1 MRFFISLLTL
11 AFLHCSAYAD
21 YSYYYQQ
28 TKLAEEALLNENFPE
43 ALVHYDSAFKNYD
56 FKFAR
61 DCFIAAQTAAYLNN
75 DKHTFQYLQYAIA
88 AGVKPECISNQD
100 IFQRFKKT
108 LWWDKLEDMRPI
120 LWKKYL
126 ARIDTSLTIE
136 FVKRFTK
143 EQELKD
149 NTVRGDRSAYFHQV
163 EDNVSRV
170 QQLARQNKFPG
181 EKLIGI
187 DNSVIATP
195 RVNQCNYSADIVI
208 SSLNHF
214 SYSYELMKNEL
225 TKAMLDGDLYPYELV
240 NIFIFTKN
248 RVCVFSTN
256 KKYTLETQ
264 IDKSADSN
272 TFFNLAF
279 EKQTVDT
286 ATANKNRDRFFI
298 RRMGTKLTS
307 TMLKEKYGIDIIV
320 GYGGLD

>member
-1 MRFFISLLTL
+1 MRSFIGLLIL
-11 AFLHCSAYAD
+11 VILHSNAYAD

-28 TKLAEEALLNENFPE
+28 TKLAEEDLLNENFAD

-75 DKHTFQYLQYAIA
+75 DKHTFKYLQYAIV
-88 AGVKPECISNQD
+88 AGVKLECISSQS

-108 LWWDKLEDMRPI
+108 LWWDKLEDMRPT

-136 FVKRFTK
+136 FVKRYTK
-143 EQELKD
+143 EQKLKD
-149 NTVRGDRSAYFHQV
+149 STARGDRSPYFQQV

-170 QQLARQNKFPG
+170 QQLARQNRFPG
-181 EKLIGI
+181 ERLLGI
-187 DNSVIATP
+187 DNSTIATP
-195 RVNQCNYSADIVI
+195 GVNQCNYSADIVVP
-208 SSLNHF
+208 SLDHF

-225 TKAMLDGDLYPYELV
+225 TKAMLNGDLYPYELV
-240 NIFIFTKN
+240 DIFIFTKN
-248 RVCVFSTN
+248 RVCIFHTD
-256 KKYTLETQ
+256 KKYILETH

-272 TFFNLAF
+272 LFFNLAF

-298 RRMGTKLTS
+298 RRTGTKLTS
-307 TMLKEKYGIDIIV
+307 TTLKEMYGIDIAV